1 MAHLHSE
8 DKSAHI
14 MQLEN
19 VGSSSSSGDKM
30 DIVPGYGHERD
41 PRVVADI
48 EDEDNPNVHQKV
60 SILFCRSR
68 TSHKADFLSR

>member
-1 MAHLHSE
+1 MAHLQSD

-14 MQLEN
+14 MPLEN
-19 VGSSSSSGDKM
+19 VGSSSSSGDKL

-60 SILFCRSR
+60 RTLFCRRQMFHEADPTSR
-68 TSHKADFLSR
+68 